1 MEDVEDLVDPPQ
13 VFALRTNAKR
23 AHTRLLNTIAD
34 ILNKAGSRQALNNAV
49 AALTSAYARVVAIH
63 TRYVE
68 ITELDDQELHDA
80 SVYIKSIRTLHNGCL
95 ATVADSPR
103 NKQERRPSISWTI
116 ENLNRRPSAGQ
127 INTQD
132 VATNVDPV
140 AHPLPNEE
148 QQTTNNAKRTHN
160 QQEAQE
166 NNGIGPISPTSLLN
180 QVNTKRDEC
189 IESAKK
195 RRIDLEFQLKKQEL
209 QQEREQRDLKTKYDR
224 EREDTMLELQK
235 QTQLMNEFVQP
246 GEPQYTSTPTTKS
259 VTQQTRNKSSAGP
272 ATYVPSHGWPKLQVA
287 KFDGDP
293 RNWTK
298 FANGIS
304 ATLRD
309 TNLPESWKL
318 LALQES
324 LLEHIQKRVAHVF
337 SNSDSF
343 ECAWNLLEAR
353 YGDPGLIIKAHDAH
367 LHQLPSFRLG
377 DFDGLFRMATAVR
390 DAVSSVSDEHICM
403 FMSVVGNL
411 HIKLPNY
418 LQADWSKH
426 AYLLRRIPNL
436 ENFDVWIDTIMGAEE
451 LRVAKVSAVSSS
463 NGTNQAI
470 NRPSTSQSNNNRQP
484 SGSSNYGARVGPT
497 VLNNSAESLL
507 RQTTVECPT
516 CPEKAAHRLEQCNTF
531 ARMTVNARAVLCAQN
546 NRCFKCFIKG
556 HYASKC
562 RRQNANCSE
571 CGAAHHKLLHGAERQ
586 FPEKSARSMNLVKS
600 PLNSVKP
607 VLLAIVPV
615 IIEVQGAVKST
626 FAVLDPGSEATLITR
641 PLANFL
647 NLKGSPAVIRFGS
660 FHSSVEMLT
669 DMVSFNLRSLDQT
682 SLFKLEDAFVVPKIS
697 LSRRKINWPVIKH
710 RWSHLAQLDLPA
722 VDSSSV
728 EILLG
733 MDVAAAHITL
743 QVFEPLAGEDGPTVY
758 RTRFGLA
765 VVGKIPKSLVTG
777 PTARS
782 AVNLQSIPALIPM
795 MDRTHSLH

>member
-49 AALTSAYARVVAIH
+49 TALTSAYARVVAIH

-80 SVYIKSIRTLHNGCL
+80 SVYIESIRTLHNGCL
-95 ATVADSPR
+95 ATVADSAR

-166 NNGIGPISPTSLLN
+166 HNGIGPISPTSLLN
-180 QVNTKRDEC
+180 QVNTNRDGC

-246 GEPQYTSTPTTKS
+246 GEPQYSSTPTTKS

-309 TNLPESWKL
+309 TNMPESWKL

-324 LLEHIQKRVAHVF
+324 LLEHIPK
-337 SNSDSF
+337 
-343 ECAWNLLEAR
+343 
-353 YGDPGLIIKAHDAH
+353 
-367 LHQLPSFRLG
+367 
-377 DFDGLFRMATAVR
+377 T
-390 DAVSSVSDEHICM
+390 
-403 FMSVVGNL
+403 
-411 HIKLPNY
+411 
-418 LQADWSKH
+418 
-426 AYLLRRIPNL
+426 RR
-436 ENFDVWIDTIMGAEE
+436 
-451 LRVAKVSAVSSS
+451 
-463 NGTNQAI
+463 
-470 NRPSTSQSNNNRQP
+470 
-484 SGSSNYGARVGPT
+484 ARV
-497 VLNNSAESLL
+497 
-507 RQTTVECPT
+507 
-516 CPEKAAHRLEQCNTF
+516 F
-531 ARMTVNARAVLCAQN
+531 
-546 NRCFKCFIKG
+546 
-556 HYASKC
+556 
-562 RRQNANCSE
+562 
-571 CGAAHHKLLHGAERQ
+571 
-586 FPEKSARSMNLVKS
+586 
-600 PLNSVKP
+600 
-607 VLLAIVPV
+607 
-615 IIEVQGAVKST
+615 
-626 FAVLDPGSEATLITR
+626 
-641 PLANFL
+641 
-647 NLKGSPAVIRFGS
+647 
-660 FHSSVEMLT
+660 
-669 DMVSFNLRSLDQT
+669 
-682 SLFKLEDAFVVPKIS
+682 
-697 LSRRKINWPVIKH
+697 
-710 RWSHLAQLDLPA
+710 
-722 VDSSSV
+722 
-728 EILLG
+728 
-733 MDVAAAHITL
+733 
-743 QVFEPLAGEDGPTVY
+743 
-758 RTRFGLA
+758 
-765 VVGKIPKSLVTG
+765 
-777 PTARS
+777 
-782 AVNLQSIPALIPM
+782 
-795 MDRTHSLH
+795 